1 MTANFCTR
9 KDKGDKE
16 TDYWPAAELKK
27 VIKQEQDGYIYVT
40 VVAEGTCKKDLLNK
54 PKQDLF
60 KSIILTV
67 VDPDIIC
74 EGSCQT
80 LATMSKKGGSLLSL
94 VDRNA
99 LNFEPVIGRNDIKAG
114 QVLHQ
119 RTFGLYFEGIS
130 DAKGIGI
137 DFENVKATGTPSLN
151 KPTNGEVFANGW
163 NFYISM
169 RLKLKVNG
177 KAPGKIRNLAIDR
190 TGLLRV

>member
-16 TDYWPAAELKK
+16 TDYWPAAQLKK
-27 VIKQEQDGYIYVT
+27 VIEQEKDGYIYVT
-40 VVAEGTCKKDLLNK
+40 VVAEGTCRAGIPDK

-67 VDPDIIC
+67 VNPDIIC

-80 LATMSKKGGSLLSL
+80 LATMSKKGGPLLSL
-94 VDRNA
+94 VARNA

-137 DFENVKATGTPSLN
+137 SFENVEASGTPS
-151 KPTNGEVFANGW
+151 
-163 NFYISM
+163 
-169 RLKLKVNG
+169 
-177 KAPGKIRNLAIDR
+177 
-190 TGLLRV
+190 